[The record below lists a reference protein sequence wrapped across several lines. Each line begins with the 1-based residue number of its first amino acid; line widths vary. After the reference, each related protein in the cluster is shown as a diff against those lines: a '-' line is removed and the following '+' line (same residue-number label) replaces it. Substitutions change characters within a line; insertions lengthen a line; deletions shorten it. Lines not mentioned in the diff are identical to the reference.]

1 MLVPD
6 LPALVA
12 TNDRPALLQALRERL
27 MQPLS
32 GAARPVPALPFG
44 LAALDRKLPGG
55 GLAGDALHEIVPQ
68 GEQALPAAFGF
79 LMALMGRAAAAA
91 GGRPAAPLILVLSA
105 QAGFGLVPYG
115 HGLVGL
121 GLDPARLMLVRAG
134 DDQETLW
141 ALEEALRVG
150 EPAAVAGLSGRGL
163 DLKASRRLQLAAGE
177 ARRPLFL
184 LRPDQALAASAAAT
198 RWRIR
203 AAPGKR
209 DRFGLLT
216 GWRWDVALERC
227 RNGQTGEWILEW
239 DHGAHRFGLAA
250 ALADTAVCDGAE
262 TCARVA

>member
-1 MLVPD
+1 MIAPD

-12 TNDRPALLQALRERL
+12 ANDRTVLLQALRERL
-27 MQPLS
+27 AQPLA
-32 GAARPVPALPFG
+32 GTVRAVPSLPFG

-79 LMALMGRAAAAA
+79 LMALMGRAAAAS
-91 GGRPAAPLILVLSA
+91 GVSSAAPLILVLSA

-115 HGLVGL
+115 HGLAGL

-134 DDQETLW
+134 DDQEALW

-184 LRPDQALAASAAAT
+184 LRPDAALAASAAAT
-198 RWRIR
+198 RWRIQ

-216 GWRWDVALERC
+216 SWRWEVALERC
-227 RNGQTGEWILEW
+227 RNGQIGEWIVEW

-250 ALADTAVCDGAE
+250 ALAGAAVSDGAE
-262 TCARVA
+262 ACARVA